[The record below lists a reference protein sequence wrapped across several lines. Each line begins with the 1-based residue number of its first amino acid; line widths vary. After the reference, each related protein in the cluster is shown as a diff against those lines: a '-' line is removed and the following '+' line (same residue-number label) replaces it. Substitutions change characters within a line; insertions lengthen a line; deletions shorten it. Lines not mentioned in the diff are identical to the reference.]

1 MPYKIIGSNLQEYS
15 PVELEEVREWIRE
28 GRADSNTLVCE
39 IGETQWVRLR
49 DASIFSGDLLKDQK
63 GQKDRSDR
71 MIQINYLV
79 PAILCTIFCCLPFG
93 IAGILFAAQA
103 NSKTQQGDYDGANIA
118 ASRAKQMCILSFVF
132 GVLTIIYYFS
142 SVEFQNLM
150 DAVQEGALR
159 QSTID

>member
-1 MPYKIIGSNLQEYS
+1 MPYKIIGSDLQEYS

-28 GRADSNTLVCE
+28 GRADSNTLLCE
-39 IGETQWVRLR
+39 IGETQWVQLR
-49 DASIFSGDLLKDQK
+49 DVSIFSGDLLKDR
-63 GQKDRSDR
+63 KDRSDR
-71 MIQINYLV
+71 VIQINYLV

-142 SVEFQNLM
+142 SGDFQRLL
-150 DAVQEGALR
+150 DAVQEL
-159 QSTID
+159 SLIHI

>member
-1 MPYKIIGSNLQEYS
+1 MPYKIIGSDLQEYS

-39 IGETQWVRLR
+39 IGEKQWVRLC

-63 GQKDRSDR
+63 DQKDRV
-71 MIQINYLV
+71 IQINYLV

-118 ASRAKQMCILSFVF
+118 ASRAKKMCILSFVF

-150 DAVQEGALR
+150 DAVQEGATR

>member
-1 MPYKIIGSNLQEYS
+1 M
-15 PVELEEVREWIRE
+15 
-28 GRADSNTLVCE
+28 
-39 IGETQWVRLR
+39 RLR
-49 DASIFSGDLLKDQK
+49 DASVFSGDLLKD
-63 GQKDRSDR
+63 RSDR
-71 MIQINYLV
+71 VVSINYLM

-142 SVEFQNLM
+142 SGDFQRLL
-150 DAVQEGALR
+150 DAVQEGAPR
-159 QSTID
+159 

>member
-1 MPYKIIGSNLQEYS
+1 MPYKIIGSDLQEYS
-15 PVELEEVREWIRE
+15 PVELEEVREWIKE
-28 GRADSNTLVCE
+28 GRADANTLVCE
-39 IGETQWVRLR
+39 MGEKQWVRLR
-49 DASIFSGDLLKDQK
+49 DASKFSADLSKGQK
-63 GQKDRSDR
+63 GQSGGV
-71 MIQINYLV
+71 IQINYLV

-142 SVEFQNLM
+142 SGEFQRLM
-150 DAVQEGALR
+150 EAVQEASPR
-159 QSTID
+159 

>member
-49 DASIFSGDLLKDQK
+49 DVSIFSEDLLKDR
-63 GQKDRSDR
+63 KDRSDR
-71 MIQINYLV
+71 VIQINYLV

-118 ASRAKQMCILSFVF
+118 ASRAKQMCILSFVC
-132 GVLTIIYYFS
+132 GILYIIYVFS
-142 SVEFQNLM
+142 SGEFQRIM
-150 DAVQEGALR
+150 EAVQEVSPR
-159 QSTID
+159 

>member
-1 MPYKIIGSNLQEYS
+1 MPYKIIGSDSKEYS
-15 PVELEEVREWIRE
+15 PVELEEIREWIRE

-49 DASIFSGDLLKDQK
+49 DVSIFSGDLLKDR
-63 GQKDRSDR
+63 KDRSDR
-71 MIQINYLV
+71 VIQINYLV

-118 ASRAKQMCILSFVF
+118 ASRAKQMCILSFVC
-132 GVLTIIYYFS
+132 GILYIIYVFS
-142 SVEFQNLM
+142 SGEFQRLM
-150 DAVQEGALR
+150 EALQEVSQR
-159 QSTID
+159 

>member
-1 MPYKIIGSNLQEYS
+1 MPYKIIGSDSKEYS
-15 PVELEEVREWIRE
+15 PVELEEIREWIRE

-49 DASIFSGDLLKDQK
+49 DVSIFSGDLLKDR
-63 GQKDRSDR
+63 KDRSDR
-71 MIQINYLV
+71 VIQINYLV

-142 SVEFQNLM
+142 SGEFQRLM
-150 DAVQEGALR
+150 EALQEVSPR
-159 QSTID
+159 

>member
-1 MPYKIIGSNLQEYS
+1 MPYKIIGSDLQEYS
-15 PVELEEVREWIRE
+15 PVELEEVREWITE

-39 IGETQWVRLR
+39 IGEKQWVRLR
-49 DASIFSGDLLKDQK
+49 DSSEFAADLSKDQGRQEGK
-63 GQKDRSDR
+63 SGGV
-71 MIQINYLV
+71 IHINYLV

-142 SVEFQNLM
+142 SGEFQRLM
-150 DAVQEGALR
+150 EALQEVSQR
-159 QSTID
+159 

>member
-1 MPYKIIGSNLQEYS
+1 MPYKIIGSDSKEYS
-15 PVELEEVREWIRE
+15 PVELEEIREWIRE

-49 DASIFSGDLLKDQK
+49 DVSTFSGDLLKDQK
-63 GQKDRSDR
+63 DRSDR
-71 MIQINYLV
+71 VIQINYLV

-142 SVEFQNLM
+142 SGEFQRLM
-150 DAVQEGALR
+150 EALQEVSQR
-159 QSTID
+159 

>member
-1 MPYKIIGSNLQEYS
+1 MPYKIIGSDSKEYS
-15 PVELEEVREWIRE
+15 PVELEEIREWIRE

-49 DASIFSGDLLKDQK
+49 DVSVFSGDLLKDR
-63 GQKDRSDR
+63 KDRSDR
-71 MIQINYLV
+71 VIQINYLV

-118 ASRAKQMCILSFVF
+118 ASRAKQMCILSFVC
-132 GVLTIIYYFS
+132 GILYIIYVFS
-142 SVEFQNLM
+142 SGEFQRLM
-150 DAVQEGALR
+150 EALQEVSQR
-159 QSTID
+159 

>member
-49 DASIFSGDLLKDQK
+49 DVSIFSGDLLKDR
-63 GQKDRSDR
+63 KDRSDR
-71 MIQINYLV
+71 VIQINYLV

-142 SVEFQNLM
+142 SGEFQRLM
-150 DAVQEGALR
+150 EALQEVSQR
-159 QSTID
+159 

>member
-1 MPYKIIGSNLQEYS
+1 MPYKIIGSDSKEYS
-15 PVELEEVREWIRE
+15 PVELEEIREWIRE

-49 DASIFSGDLLKDQK
+49 DVSIFSGDLLKDR
-63 GQKDRSDR
+63 KDRSDR
-71 MIQINYLV
+71 VIQINYLV

-118 ASRAKQMCILSFVF
+118 ASRAKQMCILSFVC
-132 GVLTIIYYFS
+132 GILYIIYVFS
-142 SVEFQNLM
+142 SGEFQRIM
-150 DAVQEGALR
+150 EAVQEVSPR
-159 QSTID
+159 

>member
-49 DASIFSGDLLKDQK
+49 DVSVFSGDLLKDR
-63 GQKDRSDR
+63 KDRSDR
-71 MIQINYLV
+71 VIQINYLV

-118 ASRAKQMCILSFVF
+118 ASRAKQMCILSFVC
-132 GVLTIIYYFS
+132 GILYIIYVFS
-142 SVEFQNLM
+142 SGEFQRIM
-150 DAVQEGALR
+150 EAVQEVSPR
-159 QSTID
+159 

>member
-63 GQKDRSDR
+63 DRSDR
-71 MIQINYLV
+71 VIQINYLV

-103 NSKTQQGDYDGANIA
+103 NSKIQQGDYDGANIA

>member
-1 MPYKIIGSNLQEYS
+1 MPYKIIGSDLQEYS
-15 PVELEEVREWIRE
+15 PVELEEVREWIKE
-28 GRADSNTLVCE
+28 GRADANTLVCE
-39 IGETQWVRLR
+39 MGEKQWVRLR
-49 DASIFSGDLLKDQK
+49 DASKFSADLSKGQK
-63 GQKDRSDR
+63 GQSGGV
-71 MIQINYLV
+71 IQINYLV

-142 SVEFQNLM
+142 SGEFQRLM
-150 DAVQEGALR
+150 EALQEVSQR
-159 QSTID
+159 

>member
-1 MPYKIIGSNLQEYS
+1 MPYKIIGSDSKEYS
-15 PVELEEVREWIRE
+15 PVELEEIREWIRE

-49 DASIFSGDLLKDQK
+49 DVSIFSGDLLK
-63 GQKDRSDR
+63 GRKDRSDR
-71 MIQINYLV
+71 VIQINYLV

-142 SVEFQNLM
+142 SGEFQRLM
-150 DAVQEGALR
+150 EALQEVSQR
-159 QSTID
+159 

>member
-1 MPYKIIGSNLQEYS
+1 MPYKIIGSDSKEYS
-15 PVELEEVREWIRE
+15 PVELEEIREWIRE

-49 DASIFSGDLLKDQK
+49 DASVFSGDLLKDR
-63 GQKDRSDR
+63 KDRSDR
-71 MIQINYLV
+71 VIQINYLV

-142 SVEFQNLM
+142 SGEFQRLM
-150 DAVQEGALR
+150 EALQEVSQR
-159 QSTID
+159 

>member
-39 IGETQWVRLR
+39 IGETQWVRRR
-49 DASIFSGDLLKDQK
+49 DVSIFSEDLLKDR
-63 GQKDRSDR
+63 KDRSDR
-71 MIQINYLV
+71 VIQINYLV

-118 ASRAKQMCILSFVF
+118 ASRAKQMCILSFVC
-132 GVLTIIYYFS
+132 GILYIIYVFS
-142 SVEFQNLM
+142 SGEFQRIM
-150 DAVQEGALR
+150 EAVQEVSPR
-159 QSTID
+159 

>member
-63 GQKDRSDR
+63 DRSDR
-71 MIQINYLV
+71 VIQINYLV

-118 ASRAKQMCILSFVF
+118 ASRAKKMCILSFVF

>member
-1 MPYKIIGSNLQEYS
+1 MPYKIIGSDLQEYS
-15 PVELEEVREWIRE
+15 PVELEEVREWIAE

-39 IGETQWVRLR
+39 IGEKQWVRLR
-49 DASIFSGDLLKDQK
+49 DSSEFAADLSKDQVRQESQS
-63 GQKDRSDR
+63 GGV
-71 MIQINYLV
+71 ININYLV

-118 ASRAKQMCILSFVF
+118 SSRAKQMCILSFVF

-142 SVEFQNLM
+142 SGEFQRLM
-150 DAVQEGALR
+150 EALQEVSQR
-159 QSTID
+159 

>member
-49 DASIFSGDLLKDQK
+49 DVSIFSGDLLKDR
-63 GQKDRSDR
+63 KDRSDR
-71 MIQINYLV
+71 VIQINYLV

-118 ASRAKQMCILSFVF
+118 ASRAKKMCILSFVC
-132 GVLTIIYYFS
+132 GILYIIYVFS
-142 SVEFQNLM
+142 SGEFQRIM
-150 DAVQEGALR
+150 EAVQEVSPR
-159 QSTID
+159 

>member
-1 MPYKIIGSNLQEYS
+1 MPYKIIGSDSKEYS
-15 PVELEEVREWIRE
+15 PVELEEIREWIRE

-49 DASIFSGDLLKDQK
+49 DVSIFSGDLLKDR
-63 GQKDRSDR
+63 KDRSDR
-71 MIQINYLV
+71 VIQINYLV

-142 SVEFQNLM
+142 SGEFQRLM
-150 DAVQEGALR
+150 EALQEVSQR
-159 QSTID
+159 

>member
-1 MPYKIIGSNLQEYS
+1 MPYKIIGSDSKEYS
-15 PVELEEVREWIRE
+15 PVELEEIREWIRE

-49 DASIFSGDLLKDQK
+49 DVSVFSGDLLKDR
-63 GQKDRSDR
+63 KDRSDR
-71 MIQINYLV
+71 VIQINYLV

-142 SVEFQNLM
+142 SGEFQRLM
-150 DAVQEGALR
+150 EALQEVSQR
-159 QSTID
+159 

>member
-63 GQKDRSDR
+63 DQKDRSDR
-71 MIQINYLV
+71 VIQINYLV

-103 NSKTQQGDYDGANIA
+103 NSKIQQGDYDGANIA
-118 ASRAKQMCILSFVF
+118 ASRAKRMCILSFVF

-150 DAVQEGALR
+150 DAVQEGAPR

>member
-1 MPYKIIGSNLQEYS
+1 MPYIIIGSDSIEYS
-15 PVELEEVREWIRE
+15 PVELEEIREWIRE

-49 DASIFSGDLLKDQK
+49 DVSVFSGDLLKDQK
-63 GQKDRSDR
+63 DRSDR
-71 MIQINYLV
+71 VIQINYLV

-118 ASRAKQMCILSFVF
+118 ASRAKQMCILSFVC
-132 GVLTIIYYFS
+132 GILYIIYVFS
-142 SVEFQNLM
+142 SGEFQRIM
-150 DAVQEGALR
+150 EAVQEVSPR
-159 QSTID
+159 

>member
-1 MPYKIIGSNLQEYS
+1 MPYKIIGSDLQEYS
-15 PVELEEVREWIRE
+15 PVELEEVREWIKE
-28 GRADSNTLVCE
+28 GRADANTLVCE
-39 IGETQWVRLR
+39 MDEKQWVRLR
-49 DASIFSGDLLKDQK
+49 DASKFSADLSKGQK
-63 GQKDRSDR
+63 GQSGGV
-71 MIQINYLV
+71 IQINYLV

-142 SVEFQNLM
+142 SGEFQRLM
-150 DAVQEGALR
+150 EAVQEASPR
-159 QSTID
+159 

>member
-1 MPYKIIGSNLQEYS
+1 MPYKIIGSDLQEYS
-15 PVELEEVREWIRE
+15 PVELEEVREWIKE
-28 GRADSNTLVCE
+28 GRADSNTLICE
-39 IGETQWVRLR
+39 IGEKQWVRLR
-49 DASIFSGDLLKDQK
+49 DSSEFAADLSKEQGRQEGQSG
-63 GQKDRSDR
+63 GV
-71 MIQINYLV
+71 IHIIYLV

-142 SVEFQNLM
+142 SGEFQRLM
-150 DAVQEGALR
+150 EALQEVSQR
-159 QSTID
+159 

>member
-49 DASIFSGDLLKDQK
+49 DVSIFSGDLLKDR
-63 GQKDRSDR
+63 KDRSDR
-71 MIQINYLV
+71 VIQINYLV
-79 PAILCTIFCCLPFG
+79 PAILCTNFCCLPFG

-118 ASRAKQMCILSFVF
+118 ASRAKQMCILSFVC
-132 GVLTIIYYFS
+132 GILYIIYVFS
-142 SVEFQNLM
+142 SGEFQRIM
-150 DAVQEGALR
+150 EAVQEVSPR
-159 QSTID
+159 